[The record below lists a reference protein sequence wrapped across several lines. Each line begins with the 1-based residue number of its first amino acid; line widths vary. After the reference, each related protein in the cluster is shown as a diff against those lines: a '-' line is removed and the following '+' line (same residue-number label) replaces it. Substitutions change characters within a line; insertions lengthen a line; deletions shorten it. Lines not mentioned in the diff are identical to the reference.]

1 MAMNKI
7 RSYIFIGLS
16 MLSLSSCN
24 EWLDVK
30 PETEVRE
37 DDLFSSYKGYK
48 EALAGCYSAM
58 TSRDLYGEKL
68 TISDVECLA
77 NLWNQPSK
85 SYTPA
90 LYDLHIHDYE
100 DEYARN
106 DIKTIYGGLYNVIV
120 QANGIINHITA
131 NPASIPAE
139 NQRNIIEGEA
149 RAVRAFCH
157 FDVLRLFGQMPQNAT
172 KTVELPYSES
182 NDINTLPP
190 YYSFEQF
197 AAKVLADLDIAEEK
211 LKTSDP
217 VMEFSYDE
225 LAGADS
231 KLADQLPDD
240 DFLLNRRYRFNYWA
254 VRALKARVYLYIGD
268 KAKAYNEAMAV
279 INAQIKGKSVVSLS
293 SKSDYEN
300 KKYSTPSECL
310 MQLYN
315 VDLLDYSIDLI
326 GGDPERNV
334 NTDKHLYLTSN
345 NFEKKLFAG
354 ANTTSDV
361 RYLNLWDRTTK
372 SSTGSKYPTIK
383 KYFKV
388 TTMPLLRLSEMY
400 LIAMETTTNL
410 AEANSLYKT
419 FMAARNV
426 NITTDIESEVDLLD
440 KVINEYRLDFYAE
453 GQMFYCYKR
462 LAVKSML
469 FSYENMGEEQYIIP
483 LPSSEFN
490 PAGK

>member
-1 MAMNKI
+1 MNKI
-7 RSYIFIGLS
+7 RKYIFIGLS

-48 EALAGCYSAM
+48 DALAGCYSAM

-68 TISDVECLA
+68 TISDIECLA

-85 SYTPA
+85 SYYPA

-120 QANGIINHITA
+120 QANNIINHIIS
-131 NPASIPAE
+131 NPASITTE

-182 NDINTLPP
+182 NDIKTLPP

-217 VMEFSYDE
+217 VMEFTYEALEGS
-225 LAGADS
+225 DS
-231 KLADQLPDD
+231 NLADQLPDD

-279 INAQIKGKSVVSLS
+279 INAQINGMNVVSLS
-293 SKSDYEN
+293 SKTDYDN

-315 VDLLDYSIDLI
+315 IDLIDYSIDLI
-326 GGDPERNV
+326 GGDPESKIDTDRN
-334 NTDKHLYLTSN
+334 LYLTKS

-361 RYLNLWDRTTK
+361 RYLNLWECNTQ
-372 SSTGSKYPTIK
+372 SYTGTKYPTIK

-388 TTMPLLRLSEMY
+388 KTMPLLRLSEMY
-400 LIAMETTTNL
+400 LIAMETTNNL
-410 AEANSLYKT
+410 SEANSLYKT

-426 NITTDIESEVDLLD
+426 NITTDIESEVALLD

-469 FSYENMGEEQYIIP
+469 FSSENMSEEQYIIP

-490 PAGK
+490 PADK

>member
-1 MAMNKI
+1 
-7 RSYIFIGLS
+7 
-16 MLSLSSCN
+16 
-24 EWLDVK
+24 
-30 PETEVRE
+30 
-37 DDLFSSYKGYK
+37 
-48 EALAGCYSAM
+48 
-58 TSRDLYGEKL
+58 
-68 TISDVECLA
+68 
-77 NLWNQPSK
+77 
-85 SYTPA
+85 
-90 LYDLHIHDYE
+90 
-100 DEYARN
+100 
-106 DIKTIYGGLYNVIV
+106 
-120 QANGIINHITA
+120 
-131 NPASIPAE
+131 
-139 NQRNIIEGEA
+139 
-149 RAVRAFCH
+149 
-157 FDVLRLFGQMPQNAT
+157 
-172 KTVELPYSES
+172 
-182 NDINTLPP
+182 
-190 YYSFEQF
+190 
-197 AAKVLADLDIAEEK
+197 
-211 LKTSDP
+211 
-217 VMEFSYDE
+217 MEFSYDE
-225 LAGADS
+225 LGGSDS
-231 KLADQLPDD
+231 NLADQLPDD

-326 GGDPERNV
+326 GGDPERIV
-334 NTDKHLYLTSN
+334 NTDRQLYLTSS

-388 TTMPLLRLSEMY
+388 KTMPLLRLSEMY